1 MALNDLSTTW
11 TGIDADGF
19 YSLAVLTG
27 DSKQYFR
34 QMANVKHKKKVAS
47 LQLSGSILQ
56 AGDGCTISESGDH
69 TIDDVTVE
77 VCDFAINL
85 PLCTADYEDMY
96 LSETLKPGSNVEQN
110 FPAGLVDYI
119 KNQIQEEVNAD
130 VEYITWQG
138 DTAASPPDLCD
149 GILKKLLAD
158 VSVVDVASPL
168 TLSESNIVSELT
180 RIVKLIPKI
189 VRSKKQKNKIKIFMS
204 VNAGTYLELGL
215 YAATPAIYAYNR
227 DEMKLQ
233 FAGYECIVS
242 PGLPN
247 STIVVCDP
255 DNLIFATDLAA
266 DEKTLEF
273 KQNPLPGKERQ
284 YNFIGYFKMGFQIVR
299 GSEILLYGGAA

>member
-34 QMANVKHKKKVAS
+34 QMANVKHKKKIAS
-47 LQLSGSILQ
+47 LELSGSILQ
-56 AGDGCTISESGDH
+56 SGDGCTISESGDH

-85 PLCTADYEDMY
+85 PICAADYEDMY
-96 LSETLKPGSNVEQN
+96 LSETLKPGSNVEGN
-110 FPAGLVDYI
+110 FPNGLVDYI
-119 KNQIQEEVNAD
+119 KNRIMEETNAD

-138 DTAASPPDLCD
+138 STTASPPDLCD
-149 GILKKLLAD
+149 GILKKLLND

-168 TLSESNIVSELT
+168 TLSDSNILDELK
-180 RIVKLIPKI
+180 RIVKLVPKI
-189 VRSKKQKNKIKIFMS
+189 IRSKKQKNKIKIFMS
-204 VNAGTYLELGL
+204 VNAGTYFEIAMT
-215 YAATPAIYAYNR
+215 AATPAIYAFNR

-233 FAGYECIVS
+233 YLGYEIIVS
-242 PGLPN
+242 PGMPD

-273 KQNPLPGKERQ
+273 KQNPIPGKERQ
-284 YNFIGYFKMGFQIVR
+284 YNFIGYFKMGFQIVK